1 MHLMDRERDLATRKR
16 LRTEEFRLHELMMNL
31 PDGAS
36 VPSEDLIAAIVEVED
51 LRNELEFLENDSS
64 DSGEPGAFVGAPIKP
79 APHLNSGAVALPE
92 PDKST

>member
-1 MHLMDRERDLATRKR
+1 MDREREPATRGL
-16 LRTEEFRLHELMMNL
+16 LRAQEFRLHELMMNL
-31 PDGAS
+31 PEGAS
-36 VPSEDLIAAIVEVED
+36 VPSEDLITALVEVAD
-51 LRNELEFLENDSS
+51 LTNELEFLQNDSS